1 MLVLCSLTQTGQQHG
16 QSRRVKL
23 LQSRGVDTQRGLG
36 SCQGAQLL
44 RHRRRLGMGE
54 LRGQLKNRAVFH
66 LRLFDLLRSAK
77 VAIRPS
83 TPLALIS

>member
-1 MLVLCSLTQTGQQHG
+1 M
-16 QSRRVKL
+16 
-23 LQSRGVDTQRGLG
+23 LQSGGVDPQRGLG
-36 SCQGAQLL
+36 SRQGAQLL

-54 LRGQLKNRAVFH
+54 LRWQLKNRAVAH

-83 TPLALIS
+83 TPLALISCANWVR

>member
-1 MLVLCSLTQTGQQHG
+1 
-16 QSRRVKL
+16 
-23 LQSRGVDTQRGLG
+23 
-36 SCQGAQLL
+36 
-44 RHRRRLGMGE
+44 LGMGE

>member
-1 MLVLCSLTQTGQQHG
+1 L
-16 QSRRVKL
+16 
-23 LQSRGVDTQRGLG
+23 GV
-36 SCQGAQLL
+36 
-44 RHRRRLGMGE
+44 GE

-77 VAIRPS
+77 VVIRPS